1 MPATRKCPDLQRP
14 SQWPRHP
21 PVPNRHHL
29 QFPVKNFRLQAPR
42 FQRLEKKVKKKYAE
56 SLREWNS
63 CVLLH
68 PHSRQGSYTFTGK
81 KIGRNLKKDLR
92 DRDKVFIFATRKT
105 MDLRKFLRLWRN
117 LKNNSQKTC
126 RNEKELYFCT
136 RFERETRG
144 EKIEDTF
151 IDILN

>member
-1 MPATRKCPDLQRP
+1 MAVGPSGPGPASPAIPCKKLP
-14 SQWPRHP
+14 
-21 PVPNRHHL
+21 
-29 QFPVKNFRLQAPR
+29 APR
-42 FQRLEKKVKKKYAE
+42 RTFPAPCKKGRKKVRRKLAGVE
-56 SLREWNS
+56 F
-63 CVLLH
+63 LL
-68 PHSRQGSYTFTGK
+68 TFAPAFKAMFLHATVK

-105 MDLRKFLRLWRN
+105 TDLRKFLRLLGN

-144 EKIEDTF
+144 GKQEDTF